1 MSLRHFRNFR
11 SAIVAGLIVAAL
23 LASGHSFAQSV
34 SAYASVNLNQRAG
47 PGTRFPIIATAPVGT
62 PVTLFGCLGDL
73 SWCDGAYQG
82 NRGWFSAR
90 YLQLW
95 YQGNYLTVANY
106 VRYAYLPIVSFN
118 ISSYWANYYP
128 TRPFYA
134 ELSLYASSG
143 SVTVSI
149 GSFYEPLSPLGSWVL
164 IHERYV
170 WVPRVAANWRPYTD
184 GRWAYTRTQG
194 WMWVSNEP
202 FGWATYHYGRWAY
215 SPTIGWFWVPGT
227 RWAPAWVAWRQSD
240 DYLAWA
246 PLPPDPKELLG
257 ISVDISFGNIPNY
270 YWQAVP
276 ARDFQ
281 APNLTTVVIGDNN
294 QVTNIVNQTQSIG
307 NVTIVNNVVVNN
319 VVNVEYV
326 EEKTQQKVTAY
337 NVALT
342 PDADKSGK
350 VEGDTIDVFHP
361 PAAELPPA
369 EQPPTVAPVEKV
381 AAESKTAGQS
391 GSEATTEDLVP
402 PPPPPDA
409 TPPPAEAPPMVGAE
423 PPATEEPAAPVEQP
437 PPVLAGAPPCGEGT
451 VRQEDGT
458 CAAPPA
464 SPPPAEE
471 VTPQAPAAK
480 SAPPPPPPT
489 EAAPVLPPA
498 PPAEP
503 AQAPPLAPPAAPVP
517 APPVPPAAAQPAP
530 APTPAPAAAPPVPPP
545 ETQPAP
551 APAPPPAPPAEAQP
565 APGPEPAPAPPAEL
579 GPAPLPSQLQQPP
592 PCPEGYVANNEG
604 VCVLPQPQ

>member
-1 MSLRHFRNFR
+1 MTLSSFLRTGSLVF
-11 SAIVAGLIVAAL
+11 AGLIATCL
-23 LASGHSFAQSV
+23 LIAPGPSFAESV
-34 SAYASVNLNQRAG
+34 PAYASVNLNQRAG
-47 PGTRFPIIATAPVGT
+47 PSTRFPVIATAPVGT
-62 PVTLFGCLGDL
+62 PVSLFGCLNDL

-95 YQGNYLTVANY
+95 YQGSYLTVANY

-134 ELSLYASSG
+134 ELSLYASGG

-149 GSFYEPLSPLGSWVL
+149 GSFYQPLSPLGSWVL

-215 SPTIGWFWVPGT
+215 SPTVGWFWVPGT

-246 PLPPDPKELLG
+246 PLPPDPKDSFG

-281 APNLTTVVIGDNN
+281 APNLATVVIGDNN

-307 NVTIVNNVVVNN
+307 NVTIVNNVVVNS
-319 VVNVEYV
+319 VVNVNFV
-326 EEKTQQKVTAY
+326 EEKTQQKVAAY
-337 NVALT
+337 NVALS
-342 PDADKSGK
+342 PDASKSGK
-350 VEGDTIDVFHP
+350 VEGDRIDVFHP
-361 PAAELPPA
+361 AASELPAAEK
-369 EQPPTVAPVEKV
+369 PTEVAPVEKV
-381 AAESKTAGQS
+381 AQESKTVGQS
-391 GSEATTEDLVP
+391 GNEATTEALVP
-402 PPPPPDA
+402 PPPPPDE
-409 TPPPAEAPPMVGAE
+409 TPPPTEAPPMVGAE
-423 PPATEEPAAPVEQP
+423 PPAPEEPAAPVEQAAP
-437 PPVLAGAPPCGEGT
+437 AQPAPVLEGPAPCDEGT
-451 VRQEDGT
+451 VRQADGT
-458 CAAPPA
+458 CAAPA
-464 SPPPAEE
+464 AAPPPAEE
-471 VTPQAPAAK
+471 VTPQAPAEDA
-480 SAPPPPPPT
+480 APPPPPPPA
-489 EAAPVLPPA
+489 EAAPLTPPA
-498 PPAEP
+498 PPVAEQAPPPASTPAAEP
-503 AQAPPLAPPAAPVP
+503 APTPRSPPGKPAPAAPPPAAPPAA
-517 APPVPPAAAQPAP
+517 APS
-530 APTPAPAAAPPVPPP
+530 
-545 ETQPAP
+545 AP
-551 APAPPPAPPAEAQP
+551 APARP
-565 APGPEPAPAPPAEL
+565 
-579 GPAPLPSQLQQPP
+579 
-592 PCPEGYVANNEG
+592 
-604 VCVLPQPQ
+604 